1 MMVQQDPNQFVEI
14 LLVIVDEQMVLDM
27 IVNEP
32 LVLDEQLVA
41 LHIVVVVEEMCRIV
55 VVEELLKTIDC
66 TEVDCTEVEDCYR
79 MKRMKPWLRNFLT
92 RCLVVVPSLIVD
104 LIRGSTGAGKLI
116 IIASVS
122 GL

>member
-1 MMVQQDPNQFVEI
+1 MMVQQDPNQVVEI

-55 VVEELLKTIDC
+55 VVEELLNTIDC

-79 MKRMKPWLRNFLT
+79 MKHGLHVALDTHIADQSLNCAYPLLT
-92 RCLVVVPSLIVD
+92 
-104 LIRGSTGAGKLI
+104 
-116 IIASVS
+116 
-122 GL
+122 